1 VSASLHHHRGER
13 PRDPRLDPQPGDRL
27 ERGTLTRTV
36 EDVDLFGNVTW
47 RHELGA
53 GVVSATA
60 WRLWSRGARVVRRAE
75 GESMR
80 SDPTAIS
87 GNDESR
93 VSARLSP
100 DR

>member
-13 PRDPRLDPQPGDRL
+13 PRDPRLSPLPGDVL
-27 ERGTLTRTV
+27 ERGSLTRTV
-36 EDVDLFGNVTW
+36 VNVDMFGVTFS
-47 RHELGA
+47 HQLGTGA
-53 GVVSATA
+53 VGFVA
-60 WRLWSRGARVVRRAE
+60 WRLWARGARVVRRAE